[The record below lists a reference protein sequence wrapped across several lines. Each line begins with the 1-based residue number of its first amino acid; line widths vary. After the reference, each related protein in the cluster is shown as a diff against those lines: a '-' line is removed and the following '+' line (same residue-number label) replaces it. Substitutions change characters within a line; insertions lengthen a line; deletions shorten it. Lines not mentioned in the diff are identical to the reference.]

1 MFENEIENILN
12 IAKLRTIGYEQ
23 KIKVGNILNL
33 HLPKSIKQFFLLES
47 EALLGQEKVIKYN
60 IERFDQTNLEVKKA
74 ISQLENVLKENC
86 VFHRNEFVSL
96 LEKAVKLQINYLFRP
111 RWTLSRFVYKS
122 NHSRTNQEIS
132 SLFRYFSDYTYYNDI
147 IIGYLENKG
156 IDNLSDTEFNKLL
169 MKVDNAILKRYTR
182 KEIAYM
188 PKPLLDF
195 INYGNKQPSNQ
206 INIDFLIIFY
216 QDKELFGI
224 TSALKLEKEIRG
236 KIQVTLED
244 LAKIIEKLDNLK
256 LAEQMAGKEKQVE
269 SEKEYRKDAAY
280 SHLKDNKY
288 FLKSQLNDPQDY
300 LNQDLLVEPKD
311 KIQIRESSELMESI
325 GFLRVDNKEIS
336 DLKDSEFKLEEAEDD
351 LGIENFEQIFEENL
365 KRKDIDVKLE
375 DPQISENL
383 LSRKI
388 SKSDV
393 SSDRSRIEINITEN
407 EGKMLI
413 KKIFNK
419 DEEKFKKALLDLC
432 RCSSWKEAA
441 AYIDKIFVENDI
453 NPYSNPAI
461 EFTNKVQIAFLS
473 SSNNVY

>member
-1 MFENEIENILN
+1 
-12 IAKLRTIGYEQ
+12 
-23 KIKVGNILNL
+23 
-33 HLPKSIKQFFLLES
+33 
-47 EALLGQEKVIKYN
+47 
-60 IERFDQTNLEVKKA
+60 
-74 ISQLENVLKENC
+74 
-86 VFHRNEFVSL
+86 
-96 LEKAVKLQINYLFRP
+96 
-111 RWTLSRFVYKS
+111 
-122 NHSRTNQEIS
+122 
-132 SLFRYFSDYTYYNDI
+132 
-147 IIGYLENKG
+147 
-156 IDNLSDTEFNKLL
+156 
-169 MKVDNAILKRYTR
+169 MKVDNAVLKRYTR

-188 PKPLLDF
+188 PKPLLDL

-206 INIDFLIIFY
+206 MNTDFLIIFY

-256 LAEQMAGKEKQVE
+256 LAEQISGKVSQVE

-280 SHLKDNKY
+280 SHLKDNQY
-288 FLKSQLNDPQDY
+288 FLKSQLNDTQDY
-300 LNQDLLVEPKD
+300 LKQDLKVQEKD
-311 KIQIRESSELMESI
+311 KIPVKEPSDLIDSI

-375 DPQISENL
+375 DRQISENL
-383 LSRKI
+383 LSRMI

-432 RCSSWKEAA
+432 KCSSWKEAA

-473 SSNNVY
+473 GTNNVY